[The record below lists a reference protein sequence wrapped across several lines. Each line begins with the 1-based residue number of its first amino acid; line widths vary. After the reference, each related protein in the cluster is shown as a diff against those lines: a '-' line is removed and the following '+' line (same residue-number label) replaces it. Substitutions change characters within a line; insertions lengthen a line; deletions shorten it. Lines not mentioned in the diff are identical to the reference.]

1 MFSFELRQTGELFT
15 RLQHGLLESHR
26 EVRETS
32 RKERE
37 ETRGDRSGVEKG
49 WHSQI
54 LEAVGEI

>member
-26 EVRETS
+26 EVRKTS
-32 RKERE
+32 K
-37 ETRGDRSGVEKG
+37 ETRGDRGGVEKG

-54 LEAVGEI
+54 

>member
-32 RKERE
+32 RNERE
-37 ETRGDRSGVEKG
+37 ETRGDRGGVEKG

-54 LEAVGEI
+54 